1 MDHRPE
7 LTMATVRLDQKSR
20 AIVRSISESYINAI
34 ANYFGS
40 GPTDIEGAKR
50 QHKAYADALSANG
63 VDVTTLDADQN
74 HPDCV
79 FVEDQAVV
87 IDGHVLLPVPGHE
100 SRRGEQPP
108 IADFL
113 CDKLQGH
120 QICKMEPPAMMDGG
134 DILRMGDLFFVG
146 RSTRTN
152 DAGISELK
160 DLLDHL
166 GHELRVIDIPPHALH
181 LTSISSTPSD
191 NLILIPEGYLTPEDF
206 GDMPE
211 GCEVIVMPEEEVY
224 GCNTIGLPGNKVL
237 IAEGYPTVQTE
248 LEGRGFE
255 CIVIDMSQIRAADG
269 SLTCCSVF
277 Y

>member
-1 MDHRPE
+1 MNHRPE

-40 GPTDIEGAKR
+40 GPTDIAAAKS

-63 VDVTTLDADQN
+63 VEVTTLEADQN

-113 CDKLQGH
+113 SDQLQGH

-166 GHELRVIDIPPHALH
+166 GHELRVIDIPPQALH

-191 NLILIPEGYLTPEDF
+191 NLILIPDGYLTPESF
-206 GDMPE
+206 GEMPE
-211 GCEVIVMPEEEVY
+211 GCEVIVMPNEEVY

-237 IAEGYPTVQTE
+237 MAEGYPAVQAE
-248 LEGRGFE
+248 LESRGFE
-255 CIVIDMSQIRAADG
+255 CIMLDMSQIRAADG

>member
-1 MDHRPE
+1 
-7 LTMATVRLDQKSR
+7 MATVRLDQKSR
-20 AIVRSISESYINAI
+20 AIVRLISDSYINAL

-40 GPTDIEGAKR
+40 GPTDISVARK
-50 QHKAYADALSANG
+50 QHRAYADALSSNG
-63 VDVTTLDADQN
+63 VEVTTLEADQN

-113 CDKLQGH
+113 SHHLKGH

-134 DILRMGDLFFVG
+134 DILRLGDLFFVG

-152 DAGISELK
+152 DDGISELK

-166 GHELRVIDIPPHALH
+166 GHELRVVDIPSRALH
-181 LTSISSTPSD
+181 LTSISSTPTD
-191 NLILIPEGYLTPEDF
+191 NIILAPEGYLAPEAF
-206 GDMPE
+206 GVMPD
-211 GCEVIVMPEEEVY
+211 GCEVIMIPEEEVY
-224 GCNTIGLPGNKVL
+224 GCNTIGLPGNKVI
-237 IAEGYPTVQTE
+237 IAEGYPTVKKT
-248 LEGRGFE
+248 LEDRGLE
-255 CIVIDMSQIRAADG
+255 CIILDMEQIREADG
-269 SLTCCSVF
+269 SLTCCSIF